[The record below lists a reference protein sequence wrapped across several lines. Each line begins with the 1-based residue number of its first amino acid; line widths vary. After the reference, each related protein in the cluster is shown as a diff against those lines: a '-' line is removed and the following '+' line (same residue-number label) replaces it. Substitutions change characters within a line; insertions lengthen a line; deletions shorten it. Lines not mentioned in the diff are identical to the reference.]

1 MLEAFAPILDTA
13 KGARENAESA
23 LGSPREQ
30 TGSAIPDSKE
40 RVPVSL
46 KFDFGKK
53 ARAKAIAAQLSLGR
67 SPSPPPPPSKRG
79 KAGGSAGKEEEKDEK
94 RKRAEQILA
103 QAMDE
108 TEDNATQT

>member
-1 MLEAFAPILDTA
+1 MDGA
-13 KGARENAESA
+13 KEGARENSESA
-23 LGSPREQ
+23 VGSPLREQ
-30 TGSAIPDSKE
+30 QLGSAIPEAKE
-40 RVPVSL
+40 RMPVSL

-53 ARAKAIAAQLSLGR
+53 ARAKALAAQMSLGR
-67 SPSPPPPPSKRG
+67 SPSPPPPPPSKRG